1 MQRSYSNDTFVNL
14 VPRLLCSIIYQ
25 RMKCRLTQ
33 TGVMP
38 LFTTMQGAY
47 DNDGIQLMTPEVE
60 GSGAQ

>member
-1 MQRSYSNDTFVNL
+1 
-14 VPRLLCSIIYQ
+14 
-25 RMKCRLTQ
+25 
-33 TGVMP
+33 MP